1 MNDPN
6 LFRRRRLEAVLR
18 EEAARTPLDPR
29 AAVRRALARVMGD
42 RALLE
47 VGVLDGL
54 VAGLEGALRRRGA
67 VPNGDGTWRLPRPPG
82 PCGPTEE
89 PPDGAA

>member
-18 EEAARTPLDPR
+18 EEAGRSPLDPR
-29 AAVRRALARVMGD
+29 SVVRRALARVMGD
-42 RALLE
+42 RSLLA

-54 VAGLEGALRRRGA
+54 AAGLEEELRRRGA
-67 VPNGDGTWRLPRPPG
+67 VPNGDGTWRMPG
-82 PCGPTEE
+82 PRGPTE
-89 PPDGAA
+89 PPDGDGVA

>member
-18 EEAARTPLDPR
+18 EEAARAPLDPCS
-29 AAVRRALARVMGD
+29 AVRRALPRVMGD

-47 VGVLDGL
+47 AGVLDGL
-54 VAGLEGALRRRGA
+54 VAGLEGELRRRGA
-67 VPNGDGTWRLPRPPG
+67 APNGDGTWRMPG
-82 PCGPTEE
+82 PCGPTE

>member
-18 EEAARTPLDPR
+18 EEAARAPLDPR
-29 AAVRRALARVMGD
+29 SAVRRALARVMGD

-47 VGVLDGL
+47 VGMLDGL
-54 VAGLEGALRRRGA
+54 AAGLEGELRRRGA
-67 VPNGDGTWRLPRPPG
+67 VPNGDGTWRLPG
-82 PCGPTEE
+82 PSGPTE
-89 PPDGAA
+89 PSDGAA

>member
-6 LFRRRRLEAVLR
+6 LFRRRRLEAVLK
-18 EEAARTPLDPR
+18 EEAARSPLDPR

-42 RALLE
+42 RTLLE
-47 VGVLDGL
+47 AGVLDGL
-54 VAGLEGALRRRGA
+54 AAGLEGELRRRGA

-82 PCGPTEE
+82 PTGPTE
-89 PPDGAA
+89 PPEGAA

>member
-18 EEAARTPLDPR
+18 EEVARSPLDPR

-47 VGVLDGL
+47 VGMLDG
-54 VAGLEGALRRRGA
+54 VAAGLEGELRRRGA
-67 VPNGDGTWRLPRPPG
+67 APNGDGTWRMPG
-82 PCGPTEE
+82 PHGPVEPE

>member
-18 EEAARTPLDPR
+18 EEVERSPLDPKS
-29 AAVRRALARVMGD
+29 AVRRALARVMGD
-42 RALLE
+42 RALLV

-54 VAGLEGALRRRGA
+54 VAGLEGELRRRGA
-67 VPNGDGTWRLPRPPG
+67 APNGDGTWRLPRPPG
-82 PCGPTEE
+82 PCGPTE

>member
-18 EEAARTPLDPR
+18 EEAARAPLDPR

-54 VAGLEGALRRRGA
+54 AAGLEEELRRRGA
-67 VPNGDGTWRLPRPPG
+67 SPNGDGTWRLPRPPG
-82 PCGPTEE
+82 PTGPTES
-89 PPDGAA
+89 PDGAA

>member
-1 MNDPN
+1 MNDPD

-18 EEAARTPLDPR
+18 EEAARSPLDPR

-42 RALLE
+42 RALLA

-54 VAGLEGALRRRGA
+54 AAGLEGELRRRGA
-67 VPNGDGTWRLPRPPG
+67 VPNGDGTWRWPG
-82 PCGPTEE
+82 PCGPTE
-89 PPDGAA
+89 PPEGAA